1 MAQLA
6 QLAPIATLARLRGR
20 FARPVPSGGAWASR
34 RQRSAISAQASVTKL
49 LTTYYLPN
57 YLPLTTHYLAG
68 HYCAGGSASSCAKST
83 YNPLAGQSLQTAC
96 EPCPTNSLTPG
107 TAATSAT
114 DCACIVRYYNHR
126 LANETVECVSCPVG
140 SNCVDEGTT
149 LALLPLTIGYYRTG
163 NNSDDLRRCPD
174 FGDDSGCTGGTGF
187 GEGPCKPGLEVCS
200 LGTRHTVSY
209 TASSFHAQQPAGG
222 FAHTHT
228 LFYTHTNKPV
238 RRGRTVRSAR
248 SATART
254 TTARVS
260 RRACSA
266 KVICS
271 HRSCSWRESSQPRS
285 G

>member
-1 MAQLA
+1 M
-6 QLAPIATLARLRGR
+6 
-20 FARPVPSGGAWASR
+20 
-34 RQRSAISAQASVTKL
+34 TKL

-200 LGTRHTVSY
+200 LGTRHTVS
-209 TASSFHAQQPAGG
+209 
-222 FAHTHT
+222 
-228 LFYTHTNKPV
+228 
-238 RRGRTVRSAR
+238 
-248 SATART
+248 
-254 TTARVS
+254 
-260 RRACSA
+260 
-266 KVICS
+266 
-271 HRSCSWRESSQPRS
+271 
-285 G
+285 